1 MKQLLLP
8 YAYDTNNNLVHIEN
22 ARKGQKYFCPNC
34 HTELVLRISKIPDG
48 LPYHKIYHFAHKGE
62 TDNHCSESYLH
73 KHFKNECAKLIRTK
87 ISQEARLNFE
97 WICQYCQKKH
107 NYNLLSNVTEVITE
121 YNLKECRPD
130 IALVDNNNN
139 IIFAIEVCVK
149 HFPESKVLQ
158 YYSDNNISC
167 IVIVITDFADC
178 DNIEKKLTHPSRYFL
193 NPKPFCDGCDKMINR
208 KIPKK
213 TSENTVPNRG
223 ERPVSPSVMLF
234 NNSNEIPVRNNTIRN
249 NVKSIHSQSISSPK
263 EQNWSDW
270 LLKNGEKKCPKCG
283 SKLQINN
290 KSSINPSLECVNFPK
305 CDFTQNVDSIIWSGK
320 FR

>member
-1 MKQLLLP
+1 MNQLLLP
-8 YAYDTNNNLVHIEN
+8 YAYDTNNNLVHIDN
-22 ARKGQKYFCPNC
+22 AQKGQKYFCPNC
-34 HTELVLRISKIPDG
+34 RAELVLRISKIPDG
-48 LPYHKIYHFAHKGE
+48 QPYHKVNHFAHKGK

-73 KHFKNECAKLIRTK
+73 KHFKDECAKLIRTK

-121 YNLKECRPD
+121 YNLKEYRPD

-139 IIFAIEVCVK
+139 IIFAIEVYVK

-167 IVIVITDFADC
+167 IVIAITDFADC

-213 TSENTVPNRG
+213 HPKIQ
-223 ERPVSPSVMLF
+223 SPIEVKDLYCPLLCSLTIVTRYRFAIIPFVIM
-234 NNSNEIPVRNNTIRN
+234 SNQFILRVY
-249 NVKSIHSQSISSPK
+249 H
-263 EQNWSDW
+263 
-270 LLKNGEKKCPKCG
+270 LLKNRIGAIG
-283 SKLQINN
+283 Y
-290 KSSINPSLECVNFPK
+290 
-305 CDFTQNVDSIIWSGK
+305 
-320 FR
+320 